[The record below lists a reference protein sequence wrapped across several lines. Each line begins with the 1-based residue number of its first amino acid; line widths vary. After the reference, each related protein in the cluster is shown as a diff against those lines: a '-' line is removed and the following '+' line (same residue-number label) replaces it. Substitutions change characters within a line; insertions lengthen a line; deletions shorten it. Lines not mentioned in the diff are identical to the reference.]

1 MPEPETR
8 ADVVSTAD
16 GAIFDKSY
24 YEHDCGLP
32 YEHNEQWTGFFGA
45 IADRLVN
52 DLHPRSSLDA
62 GCAMGFLVEQLYI
75 RGVDAYGVDISEY
88 AISKVPEPVADRC
101 RVASLVEP
109 IDGTYDLVS
118 CIEVLEH
125 MVPDEARKAV
135 ANLCAVADRVL
146 FSSSPLD
153 YSEATHV
160 NVRPPEAW
168 AADFAAH
175 GFFRN
180 LDYDATY
187 LTPWAALYERR
198 SDDPGESSARTSEC
212 RRAMEAE
219 IRQLRENALKTSH
232 ATTVSVARKAGAD
245 ARDRA
250 ELERRVEDLES
261 QLLAMRDSVVGLEV
275 ELGEALGQTADH
287 LAPARREGRG
297 GTRVRACRRVE
308 GVPRHAE
315 GAFAV
320 SPGSGF
326 HRSLT

>member
-16 GAIFDKSY
+16 GTIFDKSY

-32 YEHNEQWTGFFGA
+32 YEHNEQWTGFFGL

-52 DLHPRSSLDA
+52 DLRPRSSLDA

-135 ANLCAVADRVL
+135 GQPLCR
-146 FSSSPLD
+146 
-153 YSEATHV
+153 
-160 NVRPPEAW
+160 
-168 AADFAAH
+168 
-175 GFFRN
+175 
-180 LDYDATY
+180 
-187 LTPWAALYERR
+187 RR
-198 SDDPGESSARTSEC
+198 SRALLVVAARL
-212 RRAMEAE
+212 
-219 IRQLRENALKTSH
+219 LR
-232 ATTVSVARKAGAD
+232 GD
-245 ARDRA
+245 AR
-250 ELERRVEDLES
+250 ER
-261 QLLAMRDSVVGLEV
+261 
-275 ELGEALGQTADH
+275 
-287 LAPARREGRG
+287 APARSVGRRLRR
-297 GTRVRACRRVE
+297 TRVLPRTSTTTRRI
-308 GVPRHAE
+308 
-315 GAFAV
+315 
-320 SPGSGF
+320 
-326 HRSLT
+326 